1 MAAWLYESNGQRMS
15 RAVAVN
21 LSNASMCAVT
31 VSLIAAHRGWPF

>member
-1 MAAWLYESNGQRMS
+1 MAAWLYESNGQRFS

-21 LSNASMCAVT
+21 LSNASMCAVA